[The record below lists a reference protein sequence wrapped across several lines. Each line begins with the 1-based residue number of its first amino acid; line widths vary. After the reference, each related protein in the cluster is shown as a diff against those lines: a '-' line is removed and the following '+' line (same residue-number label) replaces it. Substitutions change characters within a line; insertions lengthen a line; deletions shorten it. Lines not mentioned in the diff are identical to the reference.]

1 MSTSFRQS
9 VLFVSEQWERAY
21 EALTRVDFRAYDQD
35 SLRRAMLEYVRANYP
50 EEFDDWIGSSEFV
63 IKVDILAWLSQNVSW
78 RVDLGGRESYISVA
92 ERRESILRLAEN
104 VLYSAS
110 RVRGAT
116 GEVRVTAVKTTQR
129 LTDADGQ
136 AIDRVRW
143 ADSTDP
149 DWQERWNLVWNAA
162 LSGRNPVG
170 RPTKRYG
177 DGQASVALYR
187 MNSLAPATGV
197 YGFTATAAG
206 QSLPFEIVNC
216 DLNSTDGS
224 LDELAPSPGNPFH
237 VLYRA
242 DGRGVASPG
251 TGFFFPVRQG
261 TMNHHDVDLTVPIPG
276 RSVSVPAKHVSQSD
290 VWVMRTD
297 AQGRMI
303 ERWTRADDPG
313 FSVGYYPL
321 EERRIYETV
330 TGTDDSVSIRF
341 GDGKYGQIPEGL
353 FRIWYRTVS
362 PSAPLVRTNDVRNR
376 QVTIPYANSGRVYSL
391 TVWFD
396 LAYDMTDAG
405 QSETD
410 SDVRYRA
417 SKVFYSQNRMV
428 NAEDYNSYV
437 LRDNSILKAIAA
449 NRTFVGHGVT
459 ARMSDPTG
467 ASSSVRL
474 QASDGRL
481 YKSFTSEVSV
491 LSADT
496 SVLRSTDLVDIDLAA
511 ALQHPDSRTLYYN
524 ESPEIPIG
532 QRTWFSQSSVI
543 NGMSRGKLRRDP
555 TEPYDTPIGP
565 DAEET
570 DPLRY
575 LGADALLRFGN
586 YRGPVARID
595 YVTGNGTG
603 AGLLVLK
610 DYVPDGTYLY
620 NVMAGYRGILTD
632 AERAAVLVQ
641 VGLRRSFALRWE
653 GSTASWKLVTAENIS
668 DAPFSLADAGD
679 ETSTGSDSSWTVRL
693 QYRPVTGEA
702 DEWIMTRRGLQVRFE
717 SDRDVRFHHA
727 SGTVVTDVETGRA
740 LRDSIRLL
748 RTNEARDSLPRLGLV
763 PTFGVDPNAGAV
775 VLIGDGV
782 KDEFG
787 LGAEFAD
794 ERGVFCFLEGV
805 VFPRSQFEVLHVPGR
820 DRIRFSSPIATG
832 QRMTVRYDQRL
843 RHLVVASRED
853 VGNDVKVEWDLG
865 TKDLV
870 PDNVWAFVDG
880 DFVSSFG
887 GITVFRGQIG
897 SDIIRFT
904 SVPGTGE
911 EVHIKAVH
919 GSGAAFASIV
929 HTGTGAQTTFKTNA
943 RTDELWVFVD
953 GRLRTDFTVSRADP
967 ENFAVVLNS
976 PPVDDS
982 RVEIRSLLFPE
993 LCSVRR
999 KEVLTTGTVDSLDVR
1014 DLGTTDGSSSEL
1026 LVWVDGRMREWSFEG
1041 GFVFF
1046 DDPLPVGTRIAVTH
1060 FEQLASYT
1068 SGFSQLVAGSYD
1080 PVPTYVDS
1088 EKTFW
1093 VTGNLLHEDGYTNPN
1108 GVTVTDEDLDA
1119 GGDADNPFLFREL
1132 VLQDGQ
1138 DMVVWRRMT
1147 YRGADVWDPIGTSTV
1162 PRATVMSELHPYA
1175 LGDAFFEPTNP
1186 GDVHLAAD
1194 GTFLVADSESGEWIE
1209 APDQESYRAEV
1220 GRGGLTFVW
1229 EHIAPEENRI
1239 DVAPTNVID
1248 MYVLTT
1254 GYDTAVRDWAKNDRP
1269 ADEYPDPE
1277 RTDSL
1282 RAAYRELE
1290 AVKMISDAIVWRPI
1304 RHKPL
1309 FGPRSIEELQA
1320 RILVVKAFGAIVNDQ
1335 DLRLSVLSAIDT
1347 YFDPRIWDP
1356 GETFYFTELAAFIHR
1371 QLATIVKSVVIVP
1384 RAGEG
1389 TFGRIF
1395 QVRAEPDE
1403 MFVSCAVPSDVE
1415 IVDSLTERSL
1425 NIT

>member
-35 SLRRAMLEYVRANYP
+35 NLRRAMLEYVRANYP

-116 GEVRVTAVKTTQR
+116 GEIRITSVKTTQR

-149 DWQERWNLVWNAA
+149 DWQEKWNVVWNAA

-177 DGQASVALYR
+177 DGQSTVSLYR

-197 YGFTATAAG
+197 YGFTASAAG
-206 QSLPFEIVNC
+206 QTLSFEIANC
-216 DLNSTDGS
+216 DLDSADGS
-224 LDELAPSPGNPFH
+224 LTELPPSPGNPFH

-242 DGRGVASPG
+242 DGQGVSSAG
-251 TGFFFPVRQG
+251 TGFFMPVRQG
-261 TMNHHDVDLTVPIPG
+261 TMSHHDVDLSVPIPG
-276 RSVSVPAKHVSQSD
+276 REVKVPAKHVSQSD

-303 ERWTRADDPG
+303 ESWTRADDPG

-321 EERRIYETV
+321 AERRIYEAI
-330 TGTDDSVSIRF
+330 TGTDDGVTIRF

-362 PSAPLVRTNDVRNR
+362 PVAPLIRISDVRNR
-376 QVTIPYANSGRVYSL
+376 QVTIPYANNGRVYSL

-405 QSETD
+405 LSESD
-410 SDVRYRA
+410 ADVRYRA
-417 SKVFYSQNRMV
+417 SKVFYAQNRMV

-437 LRDNSILKAIAA
+437 LRDNSILKAVAA
-449 NRTFVGHGVT
+449 NRTFSGHGVT

-467 ASSSVRL
+467 VGSSVRL
-474 QASDGRL
+474 QAADGRL
-481 YKSFTSEVSV
+481 YKQFVSEVSS

-496 SVLRSTDLVDIDLAA
+496 TVLRSTDLVDIDLAA
-511 ALQHPDSRTLYYN
+511 ALAHPDSRTLYYN
-524 ESPEIPIG
+524 ESPEIPLS
-532 QRTWFSQSSVI
+532 QRTWFAQTSVI
-543 NGMSRGKLRRDP
+543 NGMSRGHLRRDP
-555 TEPYDTPIGP
+555 TEPYDTPVGG
-565 DAEET
+565 DAEVT

-575 LGADALLRFGN
+575 LDADAILRFGN
-586 YRGPVARID
+586 YRGQVARID

-603 AGLLVLK
+603 AGLVVLK

-620 NVMAGYRGILTD
+620 SVMAGYRGILTD

-641 VGLRRSFALRWE
+641 VGLRRSFALRWN
-653 GSTASWKLVTAENIS
+653 GPTASWNLVMAENIS
-668 DAPFSLADAGD
+668 DLPFSLQDAGD
-679 ETSTGSDSSWTVRL
+679 ETGGGLDASWTVRL
-693 QYRPVTGEA
+693 QYRPVTGGA
-702 DEWIMTRRGLQVRFE
+702 DEWVMTRRGLQIRFE

-727 SGTVVTDVETGRA
+727 SGTIVTDAETGRA

-775 VLIGDGV
+775 VLVGDGV
-782 KDEFG
+782 KREFG

-794 ERGVFCFLEGV
+794 ERGVFSFLEGV
-805 VFPRSQFEVLHVPGR
+805 IYPRTQFEVLHVPGR
-820 DRIRFSSPIATG
+820 DRIRFADPIPPG
-832 QRMTVRYDQRL
+832 KRMTVRYDQRL
-843 RHLVVASRED
+843 RHLTVASRED
-853 VGNDVKVEWDLG
+853 LGNDVKVEWDLG
-865 TKDLV
+865 TRDLV
-870 PDNVWAFVDG
+870 PDNVWGFVDG
-880 DFVSSFG
+880 DLVSSFG
-887 GITVFRGQIG
+887 GLTVFRGQSG
-897 SDIIRFT
+897 TDIIRFT
-904 SVPGTGE
+904 AVPGSAK

-919 GSGAAFASIV
+919 GSGPAFATIV
-929 HTGTGAQTTFKTNA
+929 HSGTGSGTTFKTNA
-943 RTDELWVFVD
+943 RTDQLWVFVA
-953 GRLRTDFTVSRADP
+953 GRLRTDYTIDRADP
-967 ENFAVVLNS
+967 ENFSIVLNS
-976 PPVDDS
+976 PPALNA
-982 RVEIRSLLFPE
+982 RIEIRSLLFPE
-993 LCSVRR
+993 LCSIRR
-999 KEVLTTGTVDSLDVR
+999 KEILTTTTIDSLDVR
-1014 DLGTTDGSSSEL
+1014 DLGVNDGSSSEL

-1046 DDPLPVGTRIAVTH
+1046 DDALVPGKRIVVTF

-1093 VTGNLLHEDGYTNPN
+1093 VTGNILHDDGYTNPN
-1108 GVTVTDEDLDA
+1108 GVLVTDEDRDA

-1138 DMVVWRRMT
+1138 DAVVWRRIT
-1147 YRGADVWDPIGTSTV
+1147 VRGADVWDPIGESTV
-1162 PRATVMSELHPYA
+1162 PRATVFSERHPYR
-1175 LGDAFFEPTNP
+1175 LGDGFFEPTNP
-1186 GDVHLAAD
+1186 GDVHHLE
-1194 GTFLVADSESGEWIE
+1194 GTFLIADQDTGTWIA
-1209 APDQESYRAEV
+1209 APDQSSYRVEI
-1220 GRGGLTFVW
+1220 GRGSLAFIW

-1239 DVAPTNVID
+1239 DVSPTNVID

-1254 GYDTAVRDWAKNDRP
+1254 GYDTAVRDWAKGDRP
-1269 ADEYPDPE
+1269 VDEYPQPE
-1277 RTDSL
+1277 STDAL
-1282 RAAYRELE
+1282 RAAYRSLE
-1290 AVKMISDAIVWRPI
+1290 SVKMISDAVVWRPI
-1304 RHKPL
+1304 HHKPL
-1309 FGPRSIEELQA
+1309 FGPRSVEELQA
-1320 RILVVKAFGAIVNDQ
+1320 RILVVKSAGAIINDQ
-1335 DLRLSVLSAIDT
+1335 DLRLSVLNAIDVF
-1347 YFDPRIWDP
+1347 FDPRIWDP

-1371 QLATIVKSVVIVP
+1371 QLATIVKSVVVVP
-1384 RAGEG
+1384 RSGEG